1 MSSPRWAAVAR
12 LSDGVV
18 LAQAAQPT
26 PLDAGAQATVARVLA
41 SGQIKPDTQLTVTIG
56 EEHGHLH
63 LSAGASC
70 VFLLLAPQDY
80 PRRAAL
86 RLLAELSGWAAQI
99 EEVKSTM
106 ANNIDQVMSNAESL
120 RGVEDKS
127 EAMLEDA
134 ATYRTRATA

>member
-86 RLLAELSGWAAQI
+86 RLLAELSGWAAQ
-99 EEVKSTM
+99 VRLACLDTHM
-106 ANNIDQVMSNAESL
+106 RARAL
-120 RGVEDKS
+120 RW
-127 EAMLEDA
+127 
-134 ATYRTRATA
+134 RASCVAPRSG